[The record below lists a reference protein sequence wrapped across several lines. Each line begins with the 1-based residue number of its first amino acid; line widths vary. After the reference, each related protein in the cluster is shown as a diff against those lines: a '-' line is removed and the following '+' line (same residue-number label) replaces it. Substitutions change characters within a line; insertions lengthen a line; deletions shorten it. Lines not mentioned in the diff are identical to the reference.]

1 MNRKTPVSLSLLA
14 ALLLAVPLALLAR
27 PDGSKDQVALAPT
40 ADQATIS
47 KMVYGVLSDSRL
59 AYRPRPADE
68 ALSQDIFRR
77 FLEALDGNRQFFTAA
92 DIARFEPY
100 RHQMGDA
107 VRQGDPS
114 AAFAMTAVYR
124 ERVEQRVAQARKLLN
139 QDFDFSGNERWDYDR
154 EDAPWAEDTAA
165 LDELWRKSVKN
176 DWLRLKIAG
185 KEPAEIRK
193 TLDKR
198 YAQISRSVNELK
210 SEDVFA
216 LFLNAY
222 TASVD
227 PHTDYLNPRSAENFN
242 QQMSLSLEGIGA
254 QLQRQDDFVVIRE
267 IIPGGPASLDGTLKA
282 GDRIVGVGQGKSGVI
297 EDVIGWRI
305 DDVVGKI
312 RGNKGTQVKLEYIP
326 AEGGID
332 GEHRTVTLTRARVQ
346 LAEQAAKGKT
356 YTIPAQ
362 GDMPARLIGVIEL
375 PTFYQDFEG
384 RRRNSND
391 YTSATRD
398 VARLLQGFQE
408 KGVDGVVLDL
418 RNNGGGSLDEAVQ
431 LTGLFIDQGPVVQQ
445 RESGGRVQVYSDRQ
459 AGVAWDGP
467 LAVLVNRG
475 SASASEIFAG
485 AMQDYGRALII
496 GETTFGK
503 GTVQNLLDLDR
514 WPAAGEGPRFGNVKL
529 TIAQF
534 FRADGGS
541 TQNKGVVPD
550 ITYPL
555 SVDANEFGESTYD
568 NALPWTRIAGVPHTR
583 YGNFTPMLPQLQ
595 QLHAERIADDLEF
608 QWWSEDVTH
617 YRAEAA
623 KKYLSLNE
631 AERRAERDRQETQR
645 KARQVIRKE
654 RGLDLDPLAEESDDG
669 LTANERDVVRDTARE
684 KAAEKRP
691 DPLQR
696 EAAAILSDA
705 IGLLEQDQP
714 LSVQVLP
721 KTASAAHWAD

>member
-1 MNRKTPVSLSLLA
+1 MKRRVSAPVALFTA
-14 ALLLAVPLALLAR
+14 ALLAVPLALLAR
-27 PDGSKDQVALAPT
+27 ADGNQLAIAPT

-47 KMVYGVLSDSRL
+47 KMVYGALSDSRL
-59 AYRPRPADE
+59 AYRPRPADH
-68 ALSQDIFRR
+68 ALSEDIFRR
-77 FLEALDGNRQFFTAA
+77 YLEALDGNKQFFTAA
-92 DIARFEPY
+92 DIARFAPY
-100 RHQMGDA
+100 RDTMGDA

-114 AAFAMTAVYR
+114 AAFAMFGVYR
-124 ERVEQRVAQARKLLN
+124 QRVDQRVDYARKLLKK
-139 QDFDFSGNERWDYDR
+139 DFDFTGSERWEYDR
-154 EDAPWAEDTAA
+154 EEAPWAADTAA
-165 LDELWRKSVKN
+165 LDALWRKSVMN
-176 DWLRLKIAG
+176 DWLRLKLAG
-185 KEPAEIRK
+185 KAPAEIRK

-198 YAQISRSVNELK
+198 YEQLARSVSELK
-210 SEDVFA
+210 GEDVFA

-227 PHTDYLNPRSAENFN
+227 PHTDYLDPRSAENFN
-242 QQMSLSLEGIGA
+242 QAMSLSLEGIGA
-254 QLQRQDDFVVIRE
+254 QLQRQDDVVVIRE
-267 IIPGGPASLDGTLKA
+267 IIPGGPASMDGTLKA
-282 GDRIVGVGQGKSGVI
+282 GDRIVGVGQGKGGTI

-305 DDVVGKI
+305 DDVVAKI
-312 RGNKGTQVKLEYIP
+312 RGTKGTQVKLEYIP
-326 AEGGID
+326 AENGID
-332 GEHRTVTLTRARVQ
+332 GEHRTVTLTRQRVQ
-346 LAEQAAKGKT
+346 LAEQAAKSKT
-356 YTIPAQ
+356 YTIPAHD
-362 GDMPARLIGVIEL
+362 GVAARLVGVIEL

-384 RRRNSND
+384 RRRNGND

-398 VARLLQGFQE
+398 VARLLGEFKA

-445 RESGGRVQVYSDRQ
+445 RESGGRVEVYSDRN

-514 WPAAGEGPRFGNVKL
+514 WPGFGDGPRFGQVKL

-550 ITYPL
+550 ITYPV

-568 NALPWTRIAGVPHTR
+568 NALPWTRIAAVPHAR
-583 YGNFTPMLPQLQ
+583 YGNFAPMLPRLQ
-595 QLHAERIADDLEF
+595 QMHAGRIADDLEF
-608 QWWSEDVTH
+608 RWWSEDVAH

-631 AERRAERDRQETQR
+631 AERRAERDRQEAQ
-645 KARQVIRKE
+645 RKE
-654 RGLDLDPLAEESDDG
+654 RQAIRKAKGLDLDPLADETDDG
-669 LTANERDVVRDTARE
+669 LTANERDVVKDAQRE
-684 KAAEKRP
+684 KDAEKRP

-696 EAAAILSDA
+696 EAAAILANA
-705 IGLLEQDQP
+705 IDLLQQDRP
-714 LSVQVLP
+714 LSAQVLP
-721 KTASAAHWAD
+721 GTQSAVRWAD